1 MSKYTEAIARKI
13 DEENYYHDCMI
24 SYLDNESVS
33 EHYRDMMEKAS
44 LELEALQIA
53 DRLEQADAEEMAI
66 RIGCSKCHHT
76 MCRRN
81 PKYEGEQDL
90 FEVRCDLFR
99 RFMNDTIL
107 VLADIR
113 GDNNG

>member
-1 MSKYTEAIARKI
+1 MTYA
-13 DEENYYHDCMI
+13 
-24 SYLDNESVS
+24 
-33 EHYRDMMEKAS
+33 
-44 LELEALQIA
+44 EALKIRNNPTLEDVDNGELSKTIDQALEIA

-66 RIGCSKCHHT
+66 RIGCSKCRHT

-90 FEVRCDLFR
+90 FEVRCDVFR
-99 RFMNDTIL
+99 RFKNDAIL

>member
-53 DRLEQADAEEMAI
+53 DRLEQAITD
-66 RIGCSKCHHT
+66 
-76 MCRRN
+76 
-81 PKYEGEQDL
+81 EQTADCIIVDVECVNNKHNK
-90 FEVRCDLFR
+90 EVWL
-99 RFMNDTIL
+99 NGYNQAL
-107 VLADIR
+107 VDIR